1 METIFCDPCVKPSVE
16 SVAIGLRKRI
26 LGKYHKYKMNESGE
40 YDCEYC
46 DYTSK
51 KKTTLSE
58 HITRKHAEEAGRKVN
73 PCSCD
78 YCGEKF
84 VAKTHLTHHIKN
96 HHEIVYVA
104 CPHPDCGYKSKQK
117 QTVCS
122 HYAKHHM
129 NWKKMYSVC
138 DKNTVKCLTCSKEM
152 KGNGIAYHLSK
163 CSPMSPFFDGSKMCD
178 GGDDVIVY
186 RGRNL

>member
-1 METIFCDPCVKPSVE
+1 
-16 SVAIGLRKRI
+16 
-26 LGKYHKYKMNESGE
+26 
-40 YDCEYC
+40 
-46 DYTSK
+46 
-51 KKTTLSE
+51 LSE

-96 HHEIVYVA
+96 HHEIVYMR

-117 QTVCS
+117 QSVCS

-138 DKNTVKCLTCSKEM
+138 DGDGGMVKCLTCSKEM
-152 KGNGIAYHLSK
+152 KENVVAYHLSK
-163 CSPMSPFFDGSKMCD
+163 CSPTSPFFNGSKMCD

-186 RGRNL
+186 RGRKL

>member
-26 LGKYHKYKMNESGE
+26 QGKFHNYKMNESCE
-40 YDCEYC
+40 YLCEYC

-51 KKTTLSE
+51 KKSTLSE

-104 CPHPDCGYKSKQK
+104 CPHPDCGYKSN
-117 QTVCS
+117 QTQSLCS

-129 NWKKMYSVC
+129 NWKKMYVELEG
-138 DKNTVKCLTCSKEM
+138 KMVRCLTCFKEM
-152 KGNGIAYHLSK
+152 KQNGVAYHLSK
-163 CSPMSPFFDGSKMCD
+163 CNPRSPFFNGSKMCD

-186 RGRNL
+186 RGRNI